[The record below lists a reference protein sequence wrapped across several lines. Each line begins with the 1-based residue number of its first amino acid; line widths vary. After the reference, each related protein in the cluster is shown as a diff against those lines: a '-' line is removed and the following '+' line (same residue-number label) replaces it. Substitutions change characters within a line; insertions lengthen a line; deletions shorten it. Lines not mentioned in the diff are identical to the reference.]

1 MSSLQGSV
9 DCLVTLAYAAGNYF
23 STDESQAQNLLA
35 VLTR

>member
-23 STDESQAQNLLA
+23 STDKSQA
-35 VLTR
+35 